1 MSDNELLLAISEMS
15 DKKLEFNLKPVENRL
30 RRIELQLQHDL
41 ISRIQNIE
49 ACYTDTYGRYQDYA
63 DKMQAAFDDIKLL
76 KQVVSE
82 HSEKLRKLA

>member
-1 MSDNELLLAISEMS
+1 MSDNELLLAISEML
-15 DKKLEFNLKPVENRL
+15 DKKLESNLKPVENRL
-30 RRIELQLQHDL
+30 RRIELQLENDV
-41 ISRIQNIE
+41 IPRIRNIE
-49 ACYTDTYGRYQDYA
+49 SRYTDTYGRYQDYA